1 MNLNAS
7 AADPGQLSAY
17 PTEDGSFS
25 LESERFG
32 EAFHNSAGALNE
44 AQAKFAKPA
53 ELSRFVAG
61 QRLGVL
67 DVCVGLGYNTAVILA
82 GLAEPPPAL
91 HWWGLELDRRPLQL
105 ALADA
110 GFRSQ
115 WPESVLRRLKAIH
128 TSDGWTDDCFND
140 NGLTD
145 ALSCGTQLWGDAR
158 MMLQRIPEA
167 QSFDLILQDAFSPQR
182 CPELWTEEFLSD
194 LAGRL
199 APGGRLLTY
208 SRSAAV
214 RASLQRA
221 GLKLYSLLPAPGER
235 IGWSSGTMAVKPGG
249 NCMET
254 GPGWRPLR
262 AMEREHLLTRAAVP
276 FRDPD
281 GRASSAEIL
290 THRKLEQ
297 EQCNLEA
304 TNVWQRRWNIAQG
317 KPRL

>member
-1 MNLNAS
+1 MPAS

-17 PTEDGSFS
+17 PTADGSFS

-32 EAFHNSAGALNE
+32 EAFHNAAGALNE
-44 AQAKFAKPA
+44 ARAKFAKPA
-53 ELSRFVAG
+53 ELSRFAAG
-61 QRLGVL
+61 QRLTIL

-82 GLAEPPPAL
+82 ALAEPPPAVQ
-91 HWWGLELDRRPLQL
+91 WWGLELDHRPLQL

-110 GFRSQ
+110 GFRNQ
-115 WPESVLRRLKAIH
+115 WPEDVLRRLQAIQI
-128 TSDGWTDDCFND
+128 SDGWTEEDS
-140 NGLTD
+140 LTK
-145 ALSCGTQLWGDAR
+145 SRGKQLWGDAR
-158 MMLQRIPEA
+158 TMLQHIPDH

-182 CPELWTEEFLSD
+182 CPELWTEEFLSA
-194 LAGRL
+194 LAARL

-221 GLKLYSLLPAPGER
+221 GLSLYSLLPAPGER

-249 NCMET
+249 DCTET
-254 GPGWRPLR
+254 GPGWRPFS

-281 GRASSAEIL
+281 GTASSTEIL
-290 THRKLEQ
+290 KRRTLEQ
-297 EQCNLEA
+297 EQCKLEA
-304 TNVWQRRWNIAQG
+304 TNAWQRRWTMTRP
-317 KPRL
+317 KPQR

>member
-1 MNLNAS
+1 MPAS

-17 PTEDGSFS
+17 PTADGSFS

-53 ELSRFVAG
+53 ELSRFAAG
-61 QRLGVL
+61 QRLAIL

-82 GLAEPPPAL
+82 ALAEPPPAL
-91 HWWGLELDRRPLQL
+91 EWWGLELDRRPLQL
-105 ALADA
+105 ALANP

-115 WPESVLRRLKAIH
+115 WPEAVLQRLQMIQTKN
-128 TSDGWTDDCFND
+128 GWTEPN
-140 NGLTD
+140 
-145 ALSCGTQLWGDAR
+145 SRGTQLWGDAR
-158 MMLQRIPEA
+158 TTLRSIPQQ

-182 CPELWTEEFLSD
+182 CPELWSEEFLAA
-194 LAGRL
+194 LAERL

-221 GLKLYSLLPAPGER
+221 GLSLSSLLPAPGER

-249 NCMET
+249 HCTET
-254 GPGWRPLR
+254 GPGWQPLS

-281 GRASSAEIL
+281 GAASSAAIL
-290 THRKLEQ
+290 ASRTLEQ
-297 EQCNLEA
+297 EHCKLEA
-304 TNVWQRRWNIAQG
+304 TNAWQRRWNMTR
-317 KPRL
+317 PRPGH

>member
-1 MNLNAS
+1 MPAS

-17 PTEDGSFS
+17 PTADGSFS

-44 AQAKFAKPA
+44 ARAKFAKPA
-53 ELSRFVAG
+53 ELSRFAAG
-61 QRLGVL
+61 QRLAIL

-82 GLAEPPPAL
+82 ALAEPPPAVQ
-91 HWWGLELDRRPLQL
+91 WWGLELDHRPLQL
-105 ALADA
+105 ALADS
-110 GFRSQ
+110 GFRKQ
-115 WPESVLRRLKAIH
+115 WPESVLRRLQAIQ
-128 TSDGWTDDCFND
+128 TSDGWTDQGTLANSHGSLA
-140 NGLTD
+140 N
-145 ALSCGTQLWGDAR
+145 SRGTQLWGDAR
-158 MMLQRIPEA
+158 TMLQRIPDL

-182 CPELWTEEFLSD
+182 CPELWTEEFLSA
-194 LAGRL
+194 LAARL

-221 GLKLYSLLPAPGER
+221 GLSLYSLLPAPGER

-249 NCMET
+249 DCTET
-254 GPGWRPLR
+254 GPGWRPFS

-281 GRASSAEIL
+281 GTASSAEIL
-290 THRKLEQ
+290 KRRTLEQ
-297 EQCNLEA
+297 EQCQLEA
-304 TNVWQRRWNIAQG
+304 TNAWQRRWRGVAALQS
-317 KPRL
+317 R

>member
-1 MNLNAS
+1 MPAS

-17 PTEDGSFS
+17 PTADGSFS

-53 ELSRFVAG
+53 ELSRFAAG
-61 QRLGVL
+61 QRLAIL

-82 GLAEPPPAL
+82 ALAEPPPAVQ
-91 HWWGLELDRRPLQL
+91 WWGLELDRRPLQL

-110 GFRSQ
+110 GFRNQ
-115 WPESVLRRLKAIH
+115 WPEDVLRRLQAIQ
-128 TSDGWTDDCFND
+128 TSDGWTDE
-140 NGLTD
+140 G
-145 ALSCGTQLWGDAR
+145 SHGSQLWGDAR
-158 MMLQRIPEA
+158 RMLRRIPEQ

-182 CPELWTEEFLSD
+182 CPELWTEEFLSA
-194 LAGRL
+194 LAARL
-199 APGGRLLTY
+199 VPGGRLLTY

-221 GLKLYSLLPAPGER
+221 GLSLYSLLPAPGER

-249 NCMET
+249 DCTET
-254 GPGWRPLR
+254 GPGWRPLSG
-262 AMEREHLLTRAAVP
+262 MEREHLLTRAAVP

-281 GRASSAEIL
+281 GTASCAVIL
-290 THRKLEQ
+290 KRRTLEQ
-297 EQCNLEA
+297 EQCKLEA
-304 TNVWQRRWNIAQG
+304 TNAWQRRWRGATSG
-317 KPRL
+317 